1 MFDGEEDEEDDVD
14 DIFLVVQVS
23 HLIEF
28 CIFKQNVNASYWFCS
43 LFKIEFFSKQPT
55 AGSL

>member
-23 HLIEF
+23 FLLEIR
-28 CIFKQNVNASYWFCS
+28 I
-43 LFKIEFFSKQPT
+43 
-55 AGSL
+55 